1 MQKLSSIKI
10 IGGKWGNSK
19 INFINTKDLRPT
31 PNRIRETL
39 FNWLQ
44 FDIVGSTVLDLF
56 AGSGSLAFE
65 ALSRGAS
72 SATLVEANNTV
83 YKQLQKQLLSFDNK
97 PEINIINQDFDNYIN
112 NNSNKNFDCIFL
124 DPPFNNYNNQDII
137 TKLLA
142 KNIAIT
148 GSKIYIEDNSNLVFN
163 NLSKELQLLKQKKSS
178 NVYYGLI
185 RVK

>member
-1 MQKLSSIKI
+1 MLKLNSIQI
-10 IGGKWGNSK
+10 IGGKWRNSK
-19 INFINTKDLRPT
+19 INFVDVKGLRPT

-44 FDIVGSTVLDLF
+44 FDIIGSSVLDLF

-72 SATLVEANNTV
+72 SATLVEINNIA
-83 YKQLQKQLLSFDNK
+83 YRQLQKQLLSFDNQS
-97 PEINIINQDFDNYIN
+97 NIDIIKQDFNDYIN
-112 NNSNKNFDCIFL
+112 NNNNKKFDYIFL

-137 TKLLA
+137 DKLLTG
-142 KNIAIT
+142 NIAVQ
-148 GSKIYIEDNSNLVFN
+148 GSKIYLEDNNDFVFN
-163 NLSKELQLLKQKKSS
+163 NLAKKLELLKQKKAG

-185 RVK
+185 KVK